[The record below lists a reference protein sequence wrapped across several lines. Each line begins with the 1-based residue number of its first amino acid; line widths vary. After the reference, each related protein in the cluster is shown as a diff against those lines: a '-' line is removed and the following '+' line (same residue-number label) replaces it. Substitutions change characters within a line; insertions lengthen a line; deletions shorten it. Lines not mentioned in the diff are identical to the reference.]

1 MKKYILLAFCLIL
14 MTCSRRNDDNNC
26 RFLLNLGVNVTVN
39 MNLPQYS
46 QLQFPN
52 NPVYIANQGNGGI
65 YVNNVGSSFR
75 AFDASDPN
83 HAPSGCSTLTLNG
96 LEGVCG
102 CADANTY
109 SFLTG
114 QPLNNG
120 SLQCGL
126 KEYRVDVSGN
136 TLVISN

>member
-1 MKKYILLAFCLIL
+1 MKNYILLACCALL
-14 MTCSRRNDDNNC
+14 MTCSRENNDNNC

-52 NPVYIANQGNGGI
+52 NPVYIPNQGNGGI
-65 YVNNVGSSFR
+65 VVNNVGSSFR

-83 HAPSGCSTLTLNG
+83 HTPNSCSTLTISGING
-96 LEGVCG
+96 ICG
-102 CADANTY
+102 CADANEY
-109 SFLTG
+109 NFLTG
-114 QPLNNG
+114 QPMNNG
-120 SLQCGL
+120 SLRCGL